1 MPTAF
6 SYVRFSSKEQ
16 IQGDSIRRQLE
27 ATKLYCESKNLTLS
41 DKSFKD
47 FGISAYKNVNR
58 PSLEDMM
65 VSIDAGIIQEG
76 DYIILESLDRLSRKG
91 INATQNLITGMVKK
105 GVNIVALNEGLELN
119 SDNSDDLVTIIRIAV
134 AADLAFQES
143 KKKSERIRA
152 AWQNKN
158 QLAKID
164 KKPRTKMIPSW
175 VKLTNNGQEFELD
188 RDKARVINTIFVLF
202 SRGMGRRGIASK
214 LNDEDVPHISTHT
227 RTKGTW
233 YPSFIQKIIN
243 NEAVVGTFTPTKL
256 TEDGKRIPDLAN
268 KIENYYPKVIS
279 ETLYSDVQSIIKSNE
294 NKGGRQGRT
303 MSNVLQGAAY
313 CNDCGSTMQYV
324 NKNSNTFEFYLRC
337 SKASIK
343 ACTNTKLF
351 RYQLIERGVVEIIGL
366 DDYKRQVSELDKLVS
381 DEKQIDKDIAGKL
394 QEKRI
399 LENKFEA
406 FFNAGESNFV
416 KEKIAN
422 LDKQIKQIEDE
433 VEKLTRQKHTQAVND
448 VEYINSLTYEDIS
461 KGSAEERIEFNR
473 YLRKKLELSFNA
485 NGTVRVKLLPPRY
498 SKFKKKMVLTEIAV
512 NGIEAFFR
520 FGGQCE
526 TEEQIFFLTYQSGN
540 TSIEEFSFK
549 NTSKRNV

>member
-27 ATKLYCESKNLTLS
+27 ATKSYCESKNLTLS

-65 VSIDAGIIQEG
+65 VSIDAGIIKEG

-91 INATQNLITGMVKK
+91 ISATQHLITGMVKK

-119 SDNSDDLVTIIRIAV
+119 SGNSDDLVTIIRIAV

-158 QLAKID
+158 QIAKTEN
-164 KKPRTKMIPSW
+164 KPRTKMIPSW
-175 VKLTNNGQEFELD
+175 IKLSDDGQEFELD
-188 RDKARVINTIFVLF
+188 KDKVKTINTIFVLF

-214 LNDEDVPHISTHT
+214 FNDENVPHISTHT

-268 KIENYYPKVIS
+268 KIEKYYPEAVS
-279 ETLYSDVQSIIKSNE
+279 ETLFNKVQAIIKSNE
-294 NKGGRQGRT
+294 KKGGRQGKR
-303 MSNVLQGAAY
+303 MSNVLQGAIY
-313 CNDCGSTMQYV
+313 CSSCRSTMQYV
-324 NKNSNTFEFYLRC
+324 NKNSKTFEFYLRC
-337 SKASIK
+337 SKASVK

-351 RYQLIERGVVEIIGL
+351 RYQLIERSVVEIIGL
-366 DDYKRQVSELDKLVS
+366 EGYKREVSALNKFDT
-381 DEKQIDKDIAGKL
+381 DAKQIDKDIAERI

-399 LENKFEA
+399 LENKFEV
-406 FFNAGESNFV
+406 FFNAVESDFMR
-416 KEKIAN
+416 EKFAE
-422 LDKQIKQIEDE
+422 LDKQIKKIEDE
-433 VEKLTRQKHTQAVND
+433 IEKLTHQKQTKSD
-448 VEYINSLTYEDIS
+448 SDEEYLTSLTFEDIS

-473 YLRKKLELSFNA
+473 YLRKKLKLSFNSS
-485 NGTVRVKLLPPRY
+485 GKVQVKLIPPMY
-498 SKFKKKMVLTEIAV
+498 SSKFIRNVPLTEITV
-512 NGIEAFFR
+512 NGTEAFFR
-520 FGGQCE
+520 FGGQCD
-526 TEEQIFFLTYQSGN
+526 TKQQITFVNYELGN
-540 TSIEEFSFK
+540 TSIDSFSF
-549 NTSKRNV
+549 

>member
-91 INATQNLITGMVKK
+91 ISATQHLITGMVKK

-119 SDNSDDLVTIIRIAV
+119 SGNSDDLVTIIRIAV

-158 QLAKID
+158 QLAKTEN
-164 KKPRTKMIPSW
+164 KPRTKMIPSW
-175 VKLTNNGQEFELD
+175 IKLSDDGQEFELD
-188 RDKARVINTIFVLF
+188 KDKVKTINTIFVLF

-214 LNDEDVPHISTHT
+214 FNGENVTHISTHT

-233 YPSFIQKIIN
+233 YPSFIQKILN

-256 TEDGKRIPDLAN
+256 TEDGKRVPDLAN
-268 KIENYYPKVIS
+268 KIEMYYPQAIS
-279 ETLYSDVQSIIKSNE
+279 EKLYSDVQAIIKSNE
-294 NKGGRQGRT
+294 KQGGRKGRA
-303 MSNVLQGAAY
+303 MSNLLQGATY
-313 CNDCGSTMQYV
+313 CSNCRSTMQYV
-324 NKNSNTFEFYLRC
+324 NKNSKTFEFYLRC
-337 SKASIK
+337 SKASVK

-351 RYQLIERGVVEIIGL
+351 RYQLIERSVVEIIGL
-366 DDYKRQVSELDKLVS
+366 EGYKREVSALNKLAT
-381 DEKQIDKDIAGKL
+381 DAKQIDKDIAERI

-406 FFNAGESNFV
+406 FFNAVESDFMR
-416 KEKIAN
+416 EKFAD
-422 LDKQIKQIEDE
+422 LDKQIKNIEDE
-433 VEKLTRQKHTQAVND
+433 IEKLTHQKQTISD
-448 VEYINSLTYEDIS
+448 SDEEYLNSLTFEDIS

-473 YLRKKLELSFNA
+473 YLRKKLKLSFNS
-485 NGTVRVKLLPPRY
+485 NGKVQVKLLPPMY
-498 SKFKKKMVLTEIAV
+498 SSKFIKNPTLTEITV
-512 NGIEAFFR
+512 NGVEAFFR
-520 FGGQCE
+520 FGGQFD
-526 TEEQIFFLTYQSGN
+526 TKQQITFVSYVLGN
-540 TSIEEFSFK
+540 TSIDSFSF
-549 NTSKRNV
+549 